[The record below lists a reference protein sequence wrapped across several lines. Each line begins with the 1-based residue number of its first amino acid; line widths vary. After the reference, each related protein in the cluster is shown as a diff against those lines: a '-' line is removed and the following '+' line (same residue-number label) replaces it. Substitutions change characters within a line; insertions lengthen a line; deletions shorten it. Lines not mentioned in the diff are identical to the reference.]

1 MPRKKATDE
10 STESTAKPK
19 KTVKASKPTAKAPTK
34 TTKPK
39 AKAKV
44 TKPTKVEQVKE
55 INVEEEFPHSGFPYK
70 LVHQDGNETRTCY
83 FMNEAHLNK
92 HIERYRLDR
101 RKIKLLCR
109 HDYENP
115 A

>member
-1 MPRKKATDE
+1 VTKNKVSSTPKTTKKA
-10 STESTAKPK
+10 ST
-19 KTVKASKPTAKAPTK
+19 

-39 AKAKV
+39 KKTSATAKPEKKV
-44 TKPTKVEQVKE
+44 SETPKLEE
-55 INVEEEFPHSGFPYK
+55 INVEQEFPHSGFPYK
-70 LVHQDGNETRTCY
+70 LVHKDGNETRTCY